1 MTGGP
6 RGIVGVTS
14 IEGDSGAA
22 GEAVRRGD
30 VVDFEPFLP
39 RCGSD
44 LIILFSENLRRCFW
58 GFEGGE
64 VCSGCGLL
72 TVSVPS
78 SRDEESA
85 CASSSSLDWPSNLAL
100 KS

>member
-1 MTGGP
+1 MTGWP

-14 IEGDSGAA
+14 IEGDSRAA
-22 GEAVRRGD
+22 GEAVPWGD
-30 VVDFEPFLP
+30 VFDFEPFLP

-44 LIILFSENLRRCFW
+44 LMILFSENFLRCFS
-58 GFEGGE
+58 GFEGE
-64 VCSGCGLL
+64 SICSGRGLL
-72 TVSVPS
+72 LVSMSS

-100 KS
+100 K